1 MTKAGISR
9 IIISLHFILTAFV
22 ITRYF
27 RSKLPDPNVRS
38 LVWCAEV
45 FISGNVIGAA
55 SSQNANF

>member
-27 RSKLPDPNVRS
+27 RARYQLTSPLIPPGTKDEIL
-38 LVWCAEV
+38 
-45 FISGNVIGAA
+45 
-55 SSQNANF
+55 